1 MVADLP
7 PDEES
12 SSTLGPDIVVAPAT
26 EPFQLAWVRELF
38 LEYQADIGVDLCF
51 QRFDAEL
58 AALPGDYTP
67 PLGGLLLAT
76 VDGVPAG
83 CCALRPLL
91 ESDYTNASEMK
102 RLFVRRAYR
111 GFGLGRQLVEQTLTL
126 ARQAGYDHVLLD
138 TLSDMEAARV
148 LYQELGFVEIP
159 PYYHNPLLGTHY
171 LKASLR

>member
-1 MVADLP
+1 MTDFADGDNP
-7 PDEES
+7 
-12 SSTLGPDIVVAPAT
+12 STLGPELAVVQVAT
-26 EPFQLAWVRELF
+26 QEQLLWVRELF
-38 LEYQADIGVDLCF
+38 IEYQADLGVDLCF
-51 QRFDAEL
+51 QGFDAEL
-58 AALPGDYTP
+58 ATLPGDYAP

-76 VDGVPAG
+76 LDGVPAG

-91 ESDYTNASEMK
+91 ESDYTNAAEMK
-102 RLFVRRAYR
+102 RLFVRRVYR

-171 LKASLR
+171 LKATLR